1 MRIFVLEWDKP
12 IKAGRVTKG
21 IGENLGR
28 GDRMIS
34 LPPIVMASLNLFFDI
49 NRAALP
55 FTLSI
60 YMAALNPGVGFGE
73 TSPTGT

>member
-1 MRIFVLEWDKP
+1 MKIFVLEWDKR
-12 IKAGRVTKG
+12 IKTGSVTKG

-34 LPPIVMASLNLFFDI
+34 LLPIVMASLNLFFDI
-49 NRAALP
+49 NRTALL
-55 FTLSI
+55 FTLLI
-60 YMAALNPGVGFGE
+60 YMEALNPGVGFGE

>member
-1 MRIFVLEWDKP
+1 MEWDEP
-12 IKAGRVTKG
+12 IKTGILTKG

-34 LPPIVMASLNLFFDI
+34 LPPIIMACLNLFFYI
-49 NRAALP
+49 NRTALL

-60 YMAALNPGVGFGE
+60 YKEALNPGVGFGE
-73 TSPTGT
+73 TSSKGT

>member
-1 MRIFVLEWDKP
+1 MKIFVLEWDKP
-12 IKAGRVTKG
+12 IKTGSVTKG

-34 LPPIVMASLNLFFDI
+34 LLPIVMASLNLFFDI
-49 NRAALP
+49 NRTALL
-55 FTLSI
+55 FTLLI
-60 YMAALNPGVGFGE
+60 YMEALNPGVGFGE